1 MLKRYAV
8 RIFDGTFTR
17 VYNTQAFSAK
27 EAQERAEIQHVVG
40 TKGRIERVTVT
51 EIGK

>member
-17 VYNTQAFSAK
+17 VYATRATSIQ
-27 EAQERAEIQHVVG
+27 EAQKRAEIQHIG
-40 TKGRIERVTVT
+40 LGHRIITVTVT

>member
-17 VYNTQAFSAK
+17 VYTTKTANADQ
-27 EAQERAEIQHVVG
+27 AQERAEIQHI
-40 TKGRIERVTVT
+40 GRGYKIVSITVT